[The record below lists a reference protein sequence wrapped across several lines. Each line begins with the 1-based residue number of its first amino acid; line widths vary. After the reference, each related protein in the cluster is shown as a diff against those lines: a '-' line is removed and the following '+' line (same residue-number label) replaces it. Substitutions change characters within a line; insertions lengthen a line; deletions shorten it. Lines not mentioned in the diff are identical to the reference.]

1 MAPNSSDLSFSFD
14 SPKLSLLSVASLL
27 LKNGPEASERGG
39 LTSRS
44 AEGCSDRGSLDSCT
58 TYP

>member
-14 SPKLSLLSVASLL
+14 SLISVASLL
-27 LKNGPEASERGG
+27 FKNGPEASERGG

-44 AEGCSDRGSLDSCT
+44 ADGCSDRGSLDS
-58 TYP
+58 